1 MKRFI
6 EVPSDR
12 KFEVEQF
19 TVEID
24 VTGDMFHTDYIEERY
39 KKDLVNVSNLDVGK
53 KVYATSYDHKILIK
67 RVA

>member
-6 EVPSDR
+6 EIPSDR

-24 VTGDMFHTDYIEERY
+24 VTGDMFHTELFDLNR
-39 KKDLVNVSNLDVGK
+39 KDLVNVSNLDVGK

>member
-1 MKRFI
+1 MNKVI
-6 EVPSDR
+6 NIPSER

-24 VTGDMFHTDYIEERY
+24 VTGDMFHTELFDLNT
-39 KKDLVNVSNLDVGK
+39 KDLTNVNNLDVGK
-53 KVYATSYDHKILIK
+53 KVYATSYDHKILVR

>member
-1 MKRFI
+1 MKKFI

-24 VTGDMFHTDYIEERY
+24 VTGDMFHTELFDLNR
-39 KKDLVNVSNLDVGK
+39 KDLVNVSNLDVGK
-53 KVYATSYDHKILIK
+53 KVYATSYDHKISIK

>member
-24 VTGDMFHTDYIEERY
+24 VTGDMFHTELFDLNR
-39 KKDLVNVSNLDVGK
+39 KDLVNVSNLDVGK
-53 KVYATSYDHKILIK
+53 KVYATSYDHKISIK
-67 RVA
+67 RFA

>member
-24 VTGDMFHTDYIEERY
+24 VTGDMFHTELFDLNR
-39 KKDLVNVSNLDVGK
+39 KDLVNVSNLGVGK

>member
-24 VTGDMFHTDYIEERY
+24 VTGDMFHTELFDLNR
-39 KKDLVNVSNLDVGK
+39 KDLVNVSNLDVGK
-53 KVYATSYDHKILIK
+53 KVYATSYDHKISIK
-67 RVA
+67 RVV

>member
-24 VTGDMFHTDYIEERY
+24 VTGDMFHTELFDLNR
-39 KKDLVNVSNLDVGK
+39 KDLVNVSNLDVGK

>member
-1 MKRFI
+1 MKKFI

-24 VTGDMFHTDYIEERY
+24 VTGDMFHTELFDLNR
-39 KKDLVNVSNLDVGK
+39 KDLVNVSNLDVGK
-53 KVYATSYDHKILIK
+53 KVYVTSYDNKILVK

>member
-24 VTGDMFHTDYIEERY
+24 VTGDMFHTELFDLNR
-39 KKDLVNVSNLDVGK
+39 KDLVNVSNLDVGK
-53 KVYATSYDHKILIK
+53 KVYATSYDHKISIK